1 MADFRRKGG
10 LTLAE
15 SPANNATITH
25 ESPVNHPCL
34 ERRRGE
40 KLYKTF
46 FLDMTNNKNNYCV
59 IMAGGVGSRFWPFS
73 RESKPKQ
80 FLDFFGTG
88 RSLLQMTVDRF
99 RPLVP
104 IENVFIVTNV
114 AYKQMIL
121 EQIPDLA
128 EGQILCEPA
137 RRNTAPCIAYATA
150 HIRAI
155 CRRRLGNPSP
165 REFYDRPQD
174 ARSSGALH
182 PSREGEQNDDP
193 LGIDWKRPEMQA
205 NIVVAASDHLILEEE
220 KFRET
225 ISKAFAFVS
234 QNNAI
239 ATLGMKPT
247 RPETGYGYIQFV
259 ADELN
264 VKLKIKNEELK
275 IEDGIYPVKTFTEK
289 PNLEMAKVF
298 LESGD
303 FLWNSGIFIW
313 NLKTISEAF
322 RYLLPEVADRFREG
336 ELLMGTE
343 REEKFIEEIFP
354 KCPNISIDYG
364 IMEKAENVYVLPS
377 SFGWSDLGTWGSLYE
392 LSEKD
397 ENRNVSLH
405 SKAYFHEAEGNIVVL
420 EPGKVAIVQGVDDM
434 IIAEEQGALLICK
447 RAEEQRI
454 KQFVSEL

>member
-1 MADFRRKGG
+1 
-10 LTLAE
+10 
-15 SPANNATITH
+15 
-25 ESPVNHPCL
+25 
-34 ERRRGE
+34 
-40 KLYKTF
+40 
-46 FLDMTNNKNNYCV
+46 
-59 IMAGGVGSRFWPFS
+59 MAGGVGSRFWPYS
-73 RESKPKQ
+73 REEKPKQ

-99 RPLVP
+99 RPIVP

-114 AYKQMIL
+114 SYKQIIL
-121 EQIPDLA
+121 EQIPDLS

-150 HIRAI
+150 HIRAL
-155 CRRRLGNPSP
+155 CLQKAYGYTPEEQGYAKDGSVKGGTTGSKLPSYL
-165 REFYDRPQD
+165 E
-174 ARSSGALH
+174 
-182 PSREGEQNDDP
+182 
-193 LGIDWKRPEMQA
+193 IDWNKPEMQA

-220 KFRET
+220 KFRQA
-225 ISKAFAFVS
+225 ILKAFDFVS
-234 QNNAI
+234 RNKAI
-239 ATLGMKPT
+239 CTLGMQPT

-259 ADELN
+259 KDRFAEGAKTAN
-264 VKLKIKNEELK
+264 AERIKTEIDLAGETCCP
-275 IEDGIYPVKTFTEK
+275 DGIYPVKTFTEK

-313 NLKTISEAF
+313 NLQTISEAF

-343 REEKFIEEIFP
+343 KEEDFIEQIFP

-364 IMEKAENVYVLPS
+364 IMEKANNVFVLPS

-397 ENRNVSLH
+397 VNGNVSLH
-405 SKAYFHEAEGNIVVL
+405 SEAHFYEAKGNIVVL
-420 EPGKVAIVQGVDDM
+420 ESGKKAIVQGVDDM
-434 IIAEEQGALLICK
+434 IIAEEKGALLVCK
-447 RAEEQRI
+447 KAEEQRI

>member
-1 MADFRRKGG
+1 MK
-10 LTLAE
+10 E
-15 SPANNATITH
+15 NQ
-25 ESPVNHPCL
+25 
-34 ERRRGE
+34 
-40 KLYKTF
+40 
-46 FLDMTNNKNNYCV
+46 NNYCV

-73 RESKPKQ
+73 REEKPKQ

-99 RPLVP
+99 RPLIP
-104 IENVFIVTNV
+104 IENMFIVTNV

-121 EQIPDLA
+121 EQVPDLS

-155 CRRRLGNPSP
+155 CLKRAGLTAQT
-165 REFYDRPQD
+165 QD
-174 ARSSGALH
+174 WS
-182 PSREGEQNDDP
+182 
-193 LGIDWKRPEMQA
+193 RPEMQA

-220 KFRET
+220 KFRQT
-225 ISKAFAFVS
+225 ISKAFDFVS
-234 QNNAI
+234 TNKAI
-239 ATLGMKPT
+239 CTLGMQPT

-259 ADELN
+259 KDRFADR
-264 VKLKIKNEELK
+264 IKTANADRIQTESDLEREECCS
-275 IEDGIYPVKTFTEK
+275 DGIYPVKTFTEK

-313 NLKTISEAF
+313 NLQTISEAF

-343 REEKFIEEIFP
+343 KEEKFIEQIFP

-364 IMEKAENVYVLPS
+364 IMEKANNVFVLPS

-397 ENRNVSLH
+397 SEGNVSLH
-405 SKAYFHEAEGNIVVL
+405 SEAHFYEATGNIVVL
-420 EPGKVAIVQGVDDM
+420 EPGKKVIVQGVEDM
-434 IIAEEQGALLICK
+434 IIAEEKGALLVCK
-447 RAEEQRI
+447 KSEEQRI